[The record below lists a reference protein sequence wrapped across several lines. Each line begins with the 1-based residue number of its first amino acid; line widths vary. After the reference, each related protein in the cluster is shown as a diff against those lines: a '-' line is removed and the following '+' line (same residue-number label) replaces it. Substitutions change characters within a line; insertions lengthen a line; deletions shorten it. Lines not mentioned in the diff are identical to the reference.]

1 MSETVLVLGASEST
15 WRYSF
20 IATNMLLDYHHQP
33 VLVGK
38 RPGQIRGLPIMTG
51 IPEDLIK
58 VDTVTLYLNPAHQ
71 EAWYQEIMRLRPD
84 RVIFNPGTENEAFEQ
99 QLAEFGIEP
108 VRACTLVM
116 LRTGQW

>member
-1 MSETVLVLGASEST
+1 MSEIVLVLGASEST
-15 WRYSF
+15 WRYSN
-20 IATNMLLDYHHQP
+20 IATNMLLDYKHRP

-38 RPGQIRGLPIMTG
+38 RPGQIRGIAIATS
-51 IPEDLIK
+51 IPEDLSK
-58 VDTVTLYLNPAHQ
+58 VDTVTLYLNPSHQ
-71 EAWYQEIMRLRPD
+71 EAWYLEIMRLKPA